1 MPTPRRPR
9 PPPSN
14 AKRSPASAPRTR
26 CASSRRADVNA
37 INITY
42 AAPIV
47 AAATEPDA
55 GGDLVTVSG
64 DNFGGRDPSDAA
76 CVAAHAYDDV
86 ALAVTLFC
94 TADDVSGRHDCS
106 YPCASP
112 AWLSPT
118 SLTCVAPAGLG
129 GGKDVRVALAGQQ
142 SADGNAAF
150 SYAPPTAGSLTR
162 AAAAAPGGWKLD
174 GNQLLGIE
182 GASFGTDAAWTARPR
197 CAVRRPRRRRD
208 GGRRGVHRRDVG
220 ERQSAHV
227 RHAARKRLCARRH
240 RDDRRSR
247 HAAGQRRARV

>member
-1 MPTPRRPR
+1 MPRRPR
-9 PPPSN
+9 PPPAN

-94 TADDVSGRHDCS
+94 TADDVPGRH
-106 YPCASP
+106 
-112 AWLSPT
+112 
-118 SLTCVAPAGLG
+118 
-129 GGKDVRVALAGQQ
+129 
-142 SADGNAAF
+142 N
-150 SYAPPTAGSLTR
+150 
-162 AAAAAPGGWKLD
+162 
-174 GNQLLGIE
+174 
-182 GASFGTDAAWTARPR
+182 
-197 CAVRRPRRRRD
+197 
-208 GGRRGVHRRDVG
+208 
-220 ERQSAHV
+220 
-227 RHAARKRLCARRH
+227 
-240 RDDRRSR
+240 
-247 HAAGQRRARV
+247 